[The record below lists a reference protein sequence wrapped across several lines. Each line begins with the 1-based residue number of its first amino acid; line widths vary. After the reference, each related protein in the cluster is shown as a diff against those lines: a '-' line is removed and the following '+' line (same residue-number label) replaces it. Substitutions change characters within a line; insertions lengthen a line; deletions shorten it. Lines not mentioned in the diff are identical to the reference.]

1 MPGNFRSPVEFMP
14 GDLLGFSGHAWSS
27 AGINIATYGIPLWS
41 LSHVAIVGEHEKKTV
56 LFESLTDSPQPCLVA
71 GKLVVGTQVHEI
83 QRTIDEYHG
92 KVWHYPLFRKLY
104 DFERGRLNNFLHE
117 YLGHGY
123 DQIGAFRA
131 GGLGFSW
138 VESWLHPQCLS
149 SLFCSE
155 YCCAAHSTIGVFA
168 TDNVARWSP
177 NRLVRKER
185 RMGILLKP
193 RRLK

>member
-1 MPGNFRSPVEFMP
+1 MSPYTFRGHEFLP
-14 GDLLGFSGHAWSS
+14 GDLIGFSGHYWSS
-27 AGINIATYGIPLWS
+27 AGINIATYGIPFWS
-41 LSHVAIVGEHEKKTV
+41 LSHVAILGQHKGNLV
-56 LFESLTDSPQPCLVA
+56 LFESNESPVRPCIVRK
-71 GKLVVGTQVHEI
+71 KLIKGTQAQPI
-83 QRTIDEYHG
+83 QRTIDEYRG

-104 DFERGRLNNFLHE
+104 DFERGRLNDFLHE
-117 YLGHGY
+117 YLGHSY

-131 GGLGFSW
+131 GGIGYSW
-138 VESWLHPQCLS
+138 IESWLHPQNLS

-155 YCCAAHSTIGVFA
+155 YCCAAHTAIGIFA

-177 NRLVRKER
+177 NRLCRKER